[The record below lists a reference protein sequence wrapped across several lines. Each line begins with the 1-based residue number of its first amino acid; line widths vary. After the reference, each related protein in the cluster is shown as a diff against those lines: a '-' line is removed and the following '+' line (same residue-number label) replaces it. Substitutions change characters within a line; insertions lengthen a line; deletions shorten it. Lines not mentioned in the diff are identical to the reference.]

1 MTMMMI
7 RERRRRR
14 NKNEKKTTNYRET
27 SCHQRRLSRNSPSV
41 PPCCPFPISIFPEEG
56 TSSLTKANYHF
67 NAMQKKK
74 KSSPQ
79 KMRERKAKQQNKTWK
94 RQKNNNAEKKNEKE
108 RITKRRGKHKRTK
121 MKKITRRKTWKKSQ
135 KSSESASRRR
145 LSPARTCSCRL
156 QFYRFADNRPL
167 AEKFL
172 KGLSFNPVRV
182 WLPSRYS

>member
-14 NKNEKKTTNYRET
+14 NKNDQFPSDFLPPTTT
-27 SCHQRRLSRNSPSV
+27 
-41 PPCCPFPISIFPEEG
+41 FPEFPFRPPML
-56 TSSLTKANYHF
+56 SLPNQHISGGGNFIINKTNYHF

-79 KMRERKAKQQNKTWK
+79 KMRERKAKQQNETWK

-108 RITKRRGKHKRTK
+108 RITKGRGKHKRTK